1 MTHITTIK
9 ETNSAKRNNGVVHI
23 PCPLCGADDAT
34 EIIPSTLHRVKRGNW
49 NAYACTSSGYGR
61 HGPIVRCN
69 HCGLV
74 YANPRPESE
83 DVLNTYEAVKD
94 PLYVEERAGRVL
106 TFEHHLQPMEKFT
119 GTANSRRLL
128 DVGAYTGVF
137 VDIATQHGWDA
148 WGIEPSTWAVEQA
161 QLEGLQMMLG
171 TLESGKLKDG
181 DFDVVTMWDVI
192 EHVSNPMATLRAA
205 WHVLR
210 PGGYIVVHT
219 MDLASPFA
227 RLMGKRWPW
236 FMEMHLFYFTRHT
249 MRLMLERA
257 DFEIVWMGAQGRY
270 LQAGYLASRI
280 TALSPVL
287 GRPLEWLMTALKL
300 RKIPLRVNL
309 GDLFTTY
316 ARKPV

>member
-1 MTHITTIK
+1 VTHSTTDNGS
-9 ETNSAKRNNGVVHI
+9 TQDNPSAVHVA
-23 PCPLCGADDAT
+23 CCLCGADTVT
-34 EIIPSTLHRVKRGNW
+34 EIIPSTLHQIERGNW

-74 YANPRPESE
+74 YANPRPVSG
-83 DVLNTYEAVKD
+83 DVLTIYEAVKD
-94 PLYVEERAGRVL
+94 PLYVEERAGRIL
-106 TFEHHLQPMEKFT
+106 TFEHHLQPMEKFS
-119 GTANSRRLL
+119 GPANGRRLL

-137 VDIATQHGWDA
+137 VDIASHHGWDA
-148 WGIEPSTWAVEQA
+148 WGIEPSLWAVEQA
-161 QLEGLQMMLG
+161 RLDGLQMMSG
-171 TLESGKLKDG
+171 TLESSTLKDS

-192 EHVSNPMATLRAA
+192 EHVSNPMETLRAA
-205 WHVLR
+205 WRVLR
-210 PGGYIVVHT
+210 PGGFLVVHT

-227 RLMGKRWPW
+227 RFMGKRWPW
-236 FMEMHLFYFTRHT
+236 FMEMHLFYFTRKT

-257 DFEIVWMGAQGRY
+257 QFEVIWMGAQGRY

-287 GRPLEWLMTALKL
+287 GASLEWIMRVLKL

-316 ARKPV
+316 ARKPEG